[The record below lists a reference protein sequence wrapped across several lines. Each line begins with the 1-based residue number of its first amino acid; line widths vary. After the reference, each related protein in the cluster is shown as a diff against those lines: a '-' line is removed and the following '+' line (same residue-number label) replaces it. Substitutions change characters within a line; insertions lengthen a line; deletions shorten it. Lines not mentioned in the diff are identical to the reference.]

1 MKWIVALWRKMFPRK
16 KIVDHSRRRK
26 HPDRLPY
33 HWLYILLAGFAVVA
47 SLWQY
52 GNAQLTTGILI
63 ALPLAGVL
71 AYVPYRVI
79 PSWSRFTLQLLIALF
94 AGGWLFCRLGTGVVA
109 DKALL
114 ELLSVMLLIFCMAQN
129 SRDYGYLFM
138 IAAIL
143 LLYGALLPRTI
154 YLFCLVGVLVV
165 TLVLLYNNRVRQLA
179 SSPNL
184 ANPRGIV
191 RRNWH
196 LALLHTLLTLGL
208 FWLIFPHFPS
218 QSLTSYGMF
227 AVGFSNDKESLLP
240 ASMQKW
246 FQSEK
251 SHQNGEGSRIVR
263 SGRPDTL
270 GGSGTPI
277 SLKNAEEKA
286 SSSDGSGSSTPGR
299 DLVLRVKSP
308 LKLYHLAQLYD
319 HYNGEVWITT
329 DRFKRSGL
337 RRDVPTVPSHQHLV
351 SRYTIHKWITP
362 KLPSPYRPLNFER
375 EGDGSVYQQFRVTF
389 FNAELLGDTY
399 PALPFSY
406 WAISV
411 LDVASRQTGEV
422 QQRVVQWPERLPR
435 THYLQLP
442 EKRITERLRKKVE
455 ELTRNCPDDYSKAI
469 ALRDYLRNNYRYE
482 QYSRA
487 VPEGREAADYF
498 VFDLKAGH
506 CEYFASALAVMARI
520 AGLPSR
526 VASGFSPGDYNTLLN
541 VFEVY
546 EYHAHAWTQIHID
559 EYGWL
564 TMDPTPPGEIQS
576 RTTPIG
582 LGQLRDPFGD
592 EWRVTP
598 PELTE
603 HTLST
608 LQEAYLRELEREKEK
623 AEPSILDELAKAEET
638 IRNQVQEAY
647 RKIAPPSGNEAKKIQ
662 RPLTWRQRL
671 DQAALA
677 MRELWHSGVE
687 WVLSHQ
693 YQSGAAIA
701 VLAALLWVMR
711 HWLGYWRRGRLARRG
726 RKMLHEA
733 VSCFRDGEY
742 RESVRAAYRAARLR
756 FILEGMPRRKNRELS
771 EYANEIA
778 AQHPAFGIAAEVIFR
793 AFYEAEYAPAEPTRE
808 TAARALRHALGL
820 RRLPS
825 CRRSKG
831 KPRGGCVEK

>member
-1 MKWIVALWRKMFPRK
+1 MKWIVALWRKIFPRK

-63 ALPLAGVL
+63 ALPLAGIL

-79 PSWSRFTLQLLIALF
+79 PSWCRFMLQLLIALF

-129 SRDYGYLFM
+129 ARDYGYLFM
-138 IAAIL
+138 ISVIL

-154 YLFCLVGVLVV
+154 YLFCLGGALVV

-196 LALLHTLLTLGL
+196 LALLHALLTLGL

-240 ASMQKW
+240 VSIQKW

-251 SHQNGEGSRIVR
+251 SRQSGEGLRIVR
-263 SGRPDTL
+263 TGRPDTL

-286 SSSDGSGSSTPGR
+286 SSSDGSGSSMPGR

-319 HYNGEVWITT
+319 HYNGDVWITT

-337 RRDVPTVPSHQHLV
+337 RRDVPTVPAHQHLV
-351 SRYTIHKWITP
+351 SRYTIHKWVTP

-375 EGDGSVYQQFRVTF
+375 EGEGSVYQQFRVSF

-406 WAISV
+406 RAISV
-411 LDVASRQTGEV
+411 LDIAARQGENAE
-422 QQRVVQWPERLPR
+422 RVLQWPERLPR

-442 EKRITERLRKKVE
+442 EKRITARLRKKVE

-469 ALRDYLRNNYRYE
+469 ALRDYLRNHFRYE
-482 QYSRA
+482 QFARP

-498 VFDLKAGH
+498 VFELKAGH

-520 AGLPSR
+520 AGLPAR

-598 PELTE
+598 PELTK

-608 LQEAYLRELEREKEK
+608 LQEAYLRELEREKK
-623 AEPSILDELAKAEET
+623 DAEPSVLNEIAKAEET

-647 RKIAPPSGNEAKKIQ
+647 RKIAAPSGSETQTIQ

-671 DQAALA
+671 DKLNFAL
-677 MRELWHSGVE
+677 RELWHTGVE
-687 WVLSHQ
+687 WVLSHR
-693 YQSGAAIA
+693 YQSCGVVV
-701 VLAALLWVMR
+701 VLAGLLWGLR
-711 HWLGYWRRGRLARRG
+711 RWLGYWRLGRLARRS
-726 RKMLHEA
+726 RRMLHEA
-733 VSCFRDGEY
+733 VANFRDGEY
-742 RESVRAAYRAARLR
+742 RDSVRAAYRAARTR

-771 EYANEIA
+771 EYAGEIA
-778 AQHPAFGIAAEVIFR
+778 VLYPAFGSAAEVIFR
-793 AFYEAEYAPAEPTRE
+793 AFYEAEYAPAAPSRE

-820 RRLPS
+820 RRLPPR
-825 CRRSKG
+825 RRSG
-831 KPRGGCVEK
+831 KKARGGHREK

>member
-154 YLFCLVGVLVV
+154 YLFCLVGALVV

-406 WAISV
+406 RAISV